1 MTKNQSNTRVLWV
14 ILGGE
19 LFNITDLLLL
29 WIISYHMSMPS
40 FLSDV

>member
-19 LFNITDLLLL
+19 LFNVTDLHLL
-29 WIISYHMSMPS
+29 WIISISHVYAQFS
-40 FLSDV
+40 F